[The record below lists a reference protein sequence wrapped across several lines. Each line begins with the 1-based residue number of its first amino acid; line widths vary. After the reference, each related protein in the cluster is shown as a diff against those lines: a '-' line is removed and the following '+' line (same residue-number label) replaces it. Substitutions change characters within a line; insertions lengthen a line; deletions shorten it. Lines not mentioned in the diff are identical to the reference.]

1 MHSLQTCSLNND
13 VTRNSDLQKNELFPE
28 RCLSATDVVSEGK
41 NIPRRPSNSNL
52 HVECAG
58 MRAMKLA
65 AILAG
70 LVILGTI
77 AKGGGTAVTQ
87 SASTEQKDQAPL
99 WSTDLTGDY
108 TLGSKIM
115 KSADFGS
122 QSVSHYEF
130 EVLRNLHLFDKYY
143 LQFGFNSERFDFSRS
158 NSIYPSSIQSL
169 DAEVSLSYWTGDDF
183 YPLLKLQPGVYY
195 TNNHITANSFDVPI
209 RAVAGI
215 KTVETVYLVLGVDAD
230 PYESEPITPVCGFN
244 WKINDQYNL
253 RAVFPE
259 PRFSYNPDKKV
270 ELFITADLV
279 GGGYRNGPTN
289 DRRTSNAVLDYSEYR
304 AASGLNY
311 NPRKGLSVEM
321 SAGWSFQRRFEYYH
335 AGPDDASKG
344 APYFKLDLSID
355 L

>member
-1 MHSLQTCSLNND
+1 MKSFVRNVSPEPGETPNEIEFRFRLRASLNEAID
-13 VTRNSDLQKNELFPE
+13 CT
-28 RCLSATDVVSEGK
+28 
-41 NIPRRPSNSNL
+41 
-52 HVECAG
+52 G
-58 MRAMKLA
+58 MGRMKLA

-70 LVILGTI
+70 LVLLGTI
-77 AKGGGTAVTQ
+77 AKGDETALSQ
-87 SASTEQKDQAPL
+87 PASTEQKDQAPL
-99 WSTDLTGDY
+99 WSTDVTGDY
-108 TLGSKIM
+108 TLGSKIIQ
-115 KSADFGS
+115 SPDFGS
-122 QSVSHYEF
+122 QSVYHYEA

-143 LQFGFNSERFDFSRS
+143 LQLGVDSERFDFSRS

-183 YPLLKLQPGVYY
+183 YPLLKFQPGAYY
-195 TNNHITANSFDVPI
+195 TNSHITLNSFDVPI

-215 KTVETVYLVLGVDAD
+215 KTVDSVYAVLGVDAD
-230 PYESEPITPVCGFN
+230 PYESEPITPVCGIN

-259 PRFSYNPDKKV
+259 PRFSYNPAKKV
-270 ELFITADLV
+270 ELFVTADLV
-279 GGGYRNGPTN
+279 GGGYRNGPTT

-304 AASGLNY
+304 AASGVNY

-321 SAGWSFQRRFEYYH
+321 SAGWNFERRFEYYH